1 MRIVQLVT
9 GTPLFGGSDA
19 HVRDLSI
26 GLRAR
31 GHECIVMA
39 GPPEG
44 LLAEQLRGNGVTV
57 LTIPALRK
65 PIRPFADAISLF
77 QVIRAFCEVQPDVV
91 ATHTAKAGFIGRI
104 AARAIGVPVFFTPH
118 GLSFVDRK
126 SGDLIGFRLLLERM
140 AARVGGEM
148 IAVCDAERNI
158 ALRYLGSTGIRIS
171 TIRNGLP
178 DCETTG
184 EKGRGPVVITMIAR
198 FVRQKDHSTLVRA
211 LSTLKHLE
219 WELRLAGTGPLLE
232 SIQQLVE
239 ECGLAPR
246 VCFMNECHDTPRL
259 LAESDIYVLSSNYEA
274 FPISILEA
282 MRAGIPVVATDT
294 GGVREAVQGECNG
307 FLVPPRDVS
316 RLAERLCSLIRS
328 AELRTSMGF
337 QSRRRF
343 TEEFEWRSM
352 LDKTEA
358 LYANTV
364 RNKMNCEMA
373 PSR

>member
-19 HVRDLSI
+19 HVRDLTI
-26 GLRAR
+26 GLRER

-44 LLAEQLRGNGVTV
+44 PLAEQLRGNGVTV
-57 LTIPALRK
+57 RTIPALRK

-77 QVIRAFCEVQPDVV
+77 QVIRALREVQPDIV

-104 AARAIGVPVFFTPH
+104 AARAMGVPVFFTPH

-148 IAVCDAERNI
+148 IAVCDAERDI

-178 DCETTG
+178 DCETRV

-211 LSTLKHLE
+211 LSTLNHLE
-219 WELRLAGTGPLLE
+219 WELRLAGTGPMLE

-239 ECGLAPR
+239 ECGLTPR
-246 VCFMNECHDTPRL
+246 VYFMNECRDAPRL

-282 MRAGIPVVATDT
+282 MRAGVPVVATDT
-294 GGVREAVQGECNG
+294 GGVREAVQDEHNG

-316 RLAERLCSLIRS
+316 RLAERLSSLIRS
-328 AELRTSMGF
+328 AELRERMGF

-343 TEEFEWRSM
+343 TQEFEWRSM

-358 LYANTV
+358 LYANTL

>member
-44 LLAEQLRGNGVTV
+44 QLAEQLRRNGVTV
-57 LTIPALRK
+57 RTIPALRK

-77 QVIRAFCEVQPDVV
+77 QVIRALREVQPDIV

-104 AARAIGVPVFFTPH
+104 AARAMGVPVFFTPH
-118 GLSFVDRK
+118 GLSFFDRK
-126 SGDLIGFRLLLERM
+126 SGDLIGFRLLLEQM

-148 IAVCDAERNI
+148 IAVCDAERNT

-178 DCETTG
+178 DCETRV
-184 EKGRGPVVITMIAR
+184 EKSRGAVVITMIAR

-211 LSTLKHLE
+211 LSTLNHLE

-239 ECGLAPR
+239 ECGLTPR
-246 VCFMNECHDTPRL
+246 VSFMHECHDTPRL

-294 GGVREAVQGECNG
+294 GGVREAVQDEVNG
-307 FLVPPRDVS
+307 FLVPPRDVI
-316 RLAERLCSLIRS
+316 RLAERLSSLIRS
-328 AELRTSMGF
+328 AELRERMGF

-343 TEEFEWRSM
+343 TQEFEWRSM

-358 LYANTV
+358 LYANTL
-364 RNKMNCEMA
+364 RNKTNCEMA

>member
-1 MRIVQLVT
+1 VRIVQLIT

-26 GLRAR
+26 GLRER

-44 LLAEQLRGNGVTV
+44 RLAEELRGHGVAV
-57 LTIPALRK
+57 VTIPALRK

-77 QVIRAFCEVQPDVV
+77 QVIRALREVKPDIV

-104 AARAIGVPVFFTPH
+104 AARAIRVPVFFTPH

-126 SGDLIGFRLLLERM
+126 SGDLIGFRLLLEQM

-178 DCETTG
+178 DYET
-184 EKGRGPVVITMIAR
+184 KGKKRRGQVVITMIAR

-211 LSTLKHLE
+211 LSTLNHLE

-232 SIQQLVE
+232 SVQRMVE
-239 ECGLAPR
+239 ECGLTSR
-246 VCFMNECHDTPRL
+246 VTFMNDCRDTPQL
-259 LAESDIYVLSSNYEA
+259 LAESDIYVLISNYEA

-282 MRAGIPVVATDT
+282 MRTGIPVIATDT
-294 GGVREAVQGECNG
+294 GGVGEAVQDECNG
-307 FLVPPRDVS
+307 FLVPPGDVS
-316 RLAERLCSLIRS
+316 RLAERLASLIRS
-328 AELRTSMGF
+328 AELRKNMGL

-343 TEEFEWRSM
+343 TQEFEWRGM
-352 LDKTEA
+352 LDKTEKV
-358 LYANTV
+358 YANAL
-364 RNKMNCEMA
+364 RNK
-373 PSR
+373 

>member
-77 QVIRAFCEVQPDVV
+77 QVIRALSEVQPDIV

-178 DCETTG
+178 DCKTRG

-198 FVRQKDHSTLVRA
+198 FVRQKDHATLVRA
-211 LSTLKHLE
+211 LSTLNHLE

-232 SIQQLVE
+232 SIRQLVE
-239 ECGLAPR
+239 ECGLTPR
-246 VCFMNECHDTPRL
+246 VCFMHECRDTPRL

-294 GGVREAVQGECNG
+294 GGVREAVQDEYNG

-316 RLAERLCSLIRS
+316 RLAERLSALIRS
-328 AELRTSMGF
+328 AELRKSMGF

-343 TEEFEWRSM
+343 TQEFEWRSM

-358 LYANTV
+358 LYASTL